1 MAKDTPKEEY
11 SNLATPF
18 DNIGYSMDF
27 DRLYRLYFS
36 NLLSI
41 AMRLIIFEGLPNTIQ
56 ETFFKYVLLINGKIV
71 FFRLEEDILAGRQS
85 EETPVH
91 KGDIV
96 ALPGN
101 KSDIQTLY
109 YMNRKVLVTNPT
121 FNRSYNLLPGKDCE
135 IVYCTEPDKYKIF
148 GKGGLFP
155 LIARTATILAD
166 NDLSINCAQKNTRL
180 HNVIA
185 ADDEPT
191 KASAEAA
198 IEDMYNG
205 KPFTVAQSS
214 LVANLTGIPM
224 TQNTNTNNLV
234 QLIEMRQYI
243 YSHFYES
250 LGLNAPHDNMKKE
263 RLISAEMNDD
273 NEIAALN
280 INDII
285 STIQEGLDRVNAMF
299 GTSITAAVNPIV
311 IKAQE
316 DPDDTGEAAAAQD
329 SEPGTLGAD
338 RSEDEAEQDE
348 PADDQSED
356 VAEQDEPAADRSE
369 EAAEQDEPAADQSED
384 EAEQDEPAADQSEDE
399 AEQDEPATDQSEDEA
414 EQDEPAE
421 IQSEEDPA
429 PVSVEVEAAE
439 GAEVSIQIV
448 QGGESD
454 VQQRDT
460 MV

>member
-18 DNIGYSMDF
+18 DNISYSMDF
-27 DRLYRLYFS
+27 DSLYRLYFS

-41 AMRLIIFEGLPNTIQ
+41 AMRLIIFEGLPDTIQ

-71 FFRLEEDILAGRQS
+71 FFRLEDDILEGRQS

-101 KSDIQTLY
+101 KSDVQTLY

-121 FNRSYNLLPGKDCE
+121 FNRSYDLLPGKDCE

-166 NDLSINCAQKNTRL
+166 NDISINCAQKNTRL

-198 IEDMYNG
+198 IADMYNG

-329 SEPGTLGAD
+329 SEPGTVG
-338 RSEDEAEQDE
+338 
-348 PADDQSED
+348 
-356 VAEQDEPAADRSE
+356 
-369 EAAEQDEPAADQSED
+369 ADQSED

-399 AEQDEPATDQSEDEA
+399 AEQDEPA
-414 EQDEPAE
+414 E
-421 IQSEEDPA
+421 IQSEEEPA
-429 PVSVEVEAAE
+429 PVSVEVEATE

-454 VQQRDT
+454 VQQADAMARDSGNI
-460 MV
+460 

>member
-18 DNIGYSMDF
+18 DNISYSMDF
-27 DRLYRLYFS
+27 DSLYRLYFS

-41 AMRLIIFEGLPNTIQ
+41 AMRLIIFEGLPDTIQ

-71 FFRLEEDILAGRQS
+71 FFRLEDDILEGRQS

-121 FNRSYNLLPGKDCE
+121 FNSSYNLLPGKDCE

-191 KASAEAA
+191 KTSAEAA

-316 DPDDTGEAAAAQD
+316 DPDDTGEAAAAQN
-329 SEPGTLGAD
+329 SEPETLGAD
-338 RSEDEAEQDE
+338 
-348 PADDQSED
+348 QSETE
-356 VAEQDEPAADRSE
+356 AEPAADRSE
-369 EAAEQDEPAADQSED
+369 DGAEQEEPAEDQSETETEPAADRSKEAAEQEEPAEDQSEEAAEQEEPAED
-384 EAEQDEPAADQSEDE
+384 QSEEEAEQEEP
-399 AEQDEPATDQSEDEA
+399 P
-414 EQDEPAE
+414 
-421 IQSEEDPA
+421 

-448 QGGESD
+448 QGGDND
-454 VQQRDT
+454 VRDLDP
-460 MV
+460 MA

>member
-18 DNIGYSMDF
+18 DNISYSMDF
-27 DRLYRLYFS
+27 DSLYSLYFS

-41 AMRLIIFEGLPNTIQ
+41 AMRLIIFEGLPKTIQ

-71 FFRLEEDILAGRQS
+71 FFRLEDDILEGRQS

-96 ALPGN
+96 ALQGN
-101 KSDIQTLY
+101 KSDVQTLY

-121 FNRSYNLLPGKDCE
+121 FNRSYDLLPGKDCE

-166 NDLSINCAQKNTRL
+166 NDISINCAQKNTRL

-191 KASAEAA
+191 KTSAEAA
-198 IEDMYNG
+198 IADMYNG

-338 RSEDEAEQDE
+338 QSEEAAEQEE
-348 PADDQSED
+348 PAADQSED
-356 VAEQDEPAADRSE
+356 GAEQDEPAADQSE
-369 EAAEQDEPAADQSED
+369 EAAEQEEPAADQSEDGAEQDEPAADQSED
-384 EAEQDEPAADQSEDE
+384 EAEQDEPAADQSEDK
-399 AEQDEPATDQSEDEA
+399 A

-421 IQSEEDPA
+421 IQSEEEPA

-454 VQQRDT
+454 VQQADT
-460 MV
+460 ME